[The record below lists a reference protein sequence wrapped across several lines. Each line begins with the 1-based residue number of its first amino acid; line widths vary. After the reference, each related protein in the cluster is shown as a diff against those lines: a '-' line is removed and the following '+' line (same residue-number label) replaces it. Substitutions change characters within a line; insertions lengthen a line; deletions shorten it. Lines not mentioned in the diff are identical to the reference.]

1 MCFLIINKRKI
12 FLLTALITFIFI
24 VYNLYCFKAG
34 SIQKIY
40 IKNFLEST
48 RDIQENEVT
57 NDKNDNEFNIESK
70 INMDTENRDKL
81 IDGLNLTIFD
91 ERKLK
96 LCTKWIILTTINQP
110 TDHLKYINDA
120 SYGWCVLVVGDK
132 KTPPDWNYREVYYL
146 DVKTQIEIL
155 SRKFKIIKMIPFN
168 SYLRKMV
175 GYLFAIDNKA
185 KFIYETDD
193 DNSPLDGLFGFRY
206 ENFNGL
212 ESNCEENDNLFI
224 NPYNYFGQSS
234 TWPRFENI
242 FLNFYSR

>member
-1 MCFLIINKRKI
+1 MILFII
-12 FLLTALITFIFI
+12 
-24 VYNLYCFKAG
+24 YNLNRFEAG
-34 SIQKIY
+34 SSQN
-40 IKNFLEST
+40 NFPRT
-48 RDIQENEVT
+48 VNDVNEDVH
-57 NDKNDNEFNIESK
+57 KNEFYKENK
-70 INMDTENRDKL
+70 INADTENRNKL
-81 IDGLNLTIFD
+81 FDSLNLTIFE

-132 KTPPDWNYREVYYL
+132 KTPPDWNYRQVYYL

-155 SRKFKIIKMIPFN
+155 SRKFKTIKMIPFN

-175 GYLFAIDNKA
+175 GYLFAIDKKA

-212 ESNCEENDNLFI
+212 ESDCEVNDNLFI

-234 TWPRFENI
+234 TWPRFI
-242 FLNFYSR
+242 HFIKKNFSLK